1 MCGIV
6 GYTGTRHA
14 EPVLIE
20 GLQKLEYRGYDSAGI
35 CTVDGNGVRTVRRAL
50 GKLSALKARLASDP
64 CPGNTGIGHTR
75 WATHGRPSERNAHP
89 HESEGVTVVHN
100 GIIEN
105 HRELRLSLQAQG
117 RTFTSET
124 DTEIFAHLI
133 AMARSAGKSLL
144 EALRSAISLVQG
156 AYALAVVDESTPGVV
171 AFARLASPLVVGVG
185 QGEMFLASD
194 VPAVLAHT
202 RAFVFL
208 EDGDCGLIEAT
219 RYVVLDAAGVVVER
233 PVKTITWSAVMAE
246 KGGHK
251 HFMHKEIT
259 EQPRAITDTLR
270 GRLDFDAA
278 AILLDGVDNAAL
290 IAAKRVVIIACG
302 TSWHSGLVG
311 ASYIESL
318 ARVGCSV
325 ELASEFRYR
334 DPVLESDPL
343 VLAISQSGETAD
355 TLAALKEARRRGC
368 RVMSICNV
376 LDAAIPRVCAPSS
389 DGLGAGT
396 LYTRAG
402 PEIGVASTKAFVTQL
417 VALHLLALQ
426 FACLRGTMTK
436 EAVLEDMR
444 ALAHLPLDLETA
456 LGREDDVRAVALK
469 LVEARDMLFLG
480 RGLLFPIALEGA
492 LKLKEISYIH
502 AEGYAAGEMKHG
514 PIALIDDAMPVLVLA
529 LPGPGYEKVISN
541 LEETRARGG
550 RVLAVVADND
560 HSLDDQL
567 EALFRVPVSHPRT
580 MPVLAVLPLQLF
592 SYHVADLRG
601 LDVDQ
606 PRNLA
611 KSVTVE

>member
-6 GYTGTRHA
+6 GYTGTRLA

-35 CTVDGNGVRTVRRAL
+35 CTVDDKGVRTTRRAL
-50 GKLSALKARLASDP
+50 GKLAALKARLSTEP

-75 WATHGRPSERNAHP
+75 WATHGRPSEKNAHP
-89 HESEGVTVVHN
+89 HESDGVTVVHN

-105 HRELRLSLQAQG
+105 HRELRIELQQQG
-117 RTFTSET
+117 RVFSSET

-133 AMARSAGKSLL
+133 AVARREGKPLL
-144 EALRSAISLVQG
+144 EAMRAAISRVRG
-156 AYALAVVDESTPGVV
+156 AYALAVVDERTPGAVG
-171 AFARLASPLVVGVG
+171 FARLASPLVVGVG
-185 QGEMFLASD
+185 DGEMFLASD

-202 RAFVFL
+202 RDFVFL
-208 EDGDCGLIEAT
+208 EDGDCGVIEANK
-219 RYVVLDAAGVVVER
+219 YVVVDAAGAVVVR

-270 GRLDFDAA
+270 GRLAFDDA
-278 AILLDGVDNAAL
+278 AILLDGVDNDAL
-290 IAAKRVVIIACG
+290 KSAKRIVIIACG

-311 ASYIESL
+311 ASMIESM
-318 ARVGCSV
+318 ARVACSV

-334 DPVLESDPL
+334 DPVLDADTL

-355 TLAALKEARRRGC
+355 TLAAIKEAKRRGC
-368 RVMSICNV
+368 KVLSICNV
-376 LDAAIPRVCAPSS
+376 VDAAIPRVCAPAA

-417 VALHLLALQ
+417 VALHLFALQ
-426 FACLRGTMTK
+426 LSQLHGTMTK
-436 EAVLEDMR
+436 EAILEDMR
-444 ALAHLPLDLETA
+444 ALALLPIQMEKM
-456 LGREDDVRAVALK
+456 LGREDAIRAIAQQHVG
-469 LVEARDMLFLG
+469 ARDMLFLG

-514 PIALIDDAMPVLVLA
+514 PIALIDDDMPVLVLA
-529 LPGPGYEKVISN
+529 LPGPGYEKVVSN

-550 RVLAVVADND
+550 RVLAVVSDED
-560 HSLDDQL
+560 HSLDDQI
-567 EALFRVPVSHPRT
+567 EALFRVPVAHPHT